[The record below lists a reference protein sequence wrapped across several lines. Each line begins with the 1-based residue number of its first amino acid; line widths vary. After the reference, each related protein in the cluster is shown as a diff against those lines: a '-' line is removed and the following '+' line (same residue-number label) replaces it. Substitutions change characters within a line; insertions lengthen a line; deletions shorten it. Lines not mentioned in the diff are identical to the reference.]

1 MLVVG
6 PKISSMEQSQPIEN
20 INAKIVC
27 ELDMANVYIIIK
39 YVRKIYFILVGEEQ

>member
-20 INAKIVC
+20 MNTRDRQISLHADVFMGFGFLK
-27 ELDMANVYIIIK
+27 
-39 YVRKIYFILVGEEQ
+39 RGG